1 MSHKQ
6 FILAAVAAA
15 GFNVSLGA
23 QVFSFDGLN
32 EPYTQDFNN
41 YRGSE
46 ATLPQYFSVSWDEG
60 RITPPDDPFTGVG
73 DFATSDPDTSY
84 GAFTAFTSNNADFSF
99 GIRERAP
106 VDLRDARLFFAF
118 TNNTGSPISSFE
130 VSYDVEAWFIGD
142 RRNRI
147 RLKYDT
153 MLDSPDRDTFE
164 EDIFSTDNPS
174 SEMTVGTMVDGSLAA
189 NRTTVSGTV
198 DLTTLDDGT
207 GEFFGPL
214 GPGETAYFRW
224 QFSNTDG
231 DGGSLRSG
239 LAINNLS
246 VTAIPEPSVYAA
258 VGGLFALAIV
268 CLRRRRR

>member
-1 MSHKQ
+1 MHRKKSI
-6 FILAAVAAA
+6 FAAVAAV
-15 GFNVSLGA
+15 GFAASLGA
-23 QVFSFDGLN
+23 QVFSFDELN
-32 EPYTQDFNN
+32 QPYTQDFNT
-41 YRGSE
+41 YQGTA
-46 ATLPQYFSVSWDEG
+46 ATLPENFSVSWDES
-60 RITPPDDPFTGVG
+60 RIADPFTGVG
-73 DFATSDPDTSY
+73 DFATSDPDDSY
-84 GAFTAFTSNNADFSF
+84 GAFSAFTSDNGAFSF

-106 VDLRDARLFFAF
+106 IDLRDARLFFAF
-118 TNNTGSPISSFE
+118 TNNTGVSVSSFE

-153 MLDSPDRDTFE
+153 LLDSPDRDTFE
-164 EDIFSTDNPS
+164 VDIFSTDNPS
-174 SEMTVGTMVDGSLAA
+174 AEMTVGTKVDGSLAA

-207 GEFFGPL
+207 GEMFGAL
-214 GPGETAYFRW
+214 APGETAYFRW
-224 QFSNTDG
+224 QFSNTSG

-258 VGGLFALAIV
+258 VGGLLALVLV
-268 CLRRRRR
+268 CLRRRR

>member
-1 MSHKQ
+1 MDRKRI
-6 FILAAVAAA
+6 ILATTGAFYFAA
-15 GFNVSLGA
+15 SLSA
-23 QVFSFDGLN
+23 QVFSFNELN
-32 EPYTQDFNN
+32 VAYGQDFND

-164 EDIFSTDNPS
+164 VDIFSTDNPS
-174 SEMTVGTMVDGSLAA
+174 SEMTVGTKVDGSLAA

-258 VGGLFALAIV
+258 VGGLFALVLV